1 LIPRG
6 EYASQHKGYISG
18 TVIPPGSYPL
28 KQIQEI
34 AMSNEQTEKK
44 LSQLASRAST
54 DQNFKQKLVNDPAP
68 LLRENGIEI
77 PGGTEPRVVADKES
91 ISFEFVPQQS
101 SSAELA
107 ESALSAVAGGSASGV
122 IFLRFDFKLVAVK

>member
-1 LIPRG
+1 LIPGG
-6 EYASQHKGYISG
+6 EYASQHKGYISS

-54 DQNFKQKLVNDPAP
+54 DRNFKQKLVNDPAP

-77 PGGTEPRVVADKES
+77 PDCTEPRVVADKES
-91 ISFEFVPQQS
+91 ISFEFVPQQFS
-101 SSAELA
+101 GAELT
-107 ESALSAVAGGSASGV
+107 ESALSAVAGGNASGV

>member
-1 LIPRG
+1 
-6 EYASQHKGYISG
+6 
-18 TVIPPGSYPL
+18 
-28 KQIQEI
+28 
-34 AMSNEQTEKK
+34 MSNEQTEKK

-77 PGGTEPRVVADKES
+77 PDGTEPRVVADKES

-101 SSAELA
+101 HSGAELT

>member
-1 LIPRG
+1 
-6 EYASQHKGYISG
+6 
-18 TVIPPGSYPL
+18 
-28 KQIQEI
+28 
-34 AMSNEQTEKK
+34 MSNEQTEEK

-77 PGGTEPRVVADKES
+77 PEGAEPRVLADKES

-101 SSAELA
+101 SGAELT
-107 ESALSAVAGGSASGV
+107 ESALSAVTGGDATGAT
-122 IFLRFDFKLVAVK
+122 FLKFEFKLVAVKTVSWSSGD